1 MKQIVLVSCL
11 LIVFYVSNAQVKK
24 VPTSKNTASTQVS
37 IPITLKP
44 YKNKW
49 IYIGS
54 YYGKGKTLID
64 STLVDNDSKGVFKA
78 SKKYTPGIYFIVS
91 PSYTILFELLMDD
104 KQRFSIDADTTS
116 KAEPIISGSP
126 ENDLFKTYSQ
136 FSVKKGK
143 LLNDLGES
151 YKKAPIKE
159 DSTRLRNEIIK
170 ENKALQDYR
179 DDLIKKNPES
189 LLATLLNTMKQP
201 DYPPVPT
208 VNGKPDSLYP
218 YRFVKEHYW
227 DDVNFNDDRLLR
239 TPFFETK
246 LDNYYKTLVVND
258 ADSIFK
264 EVKYMLLFARTGK
277 EMFPYLL
284 TKFTNKYINPEIL
297 GQDKVFIK
305 MFEEFYAKGDTTYL
319 NPASRKTITERYY
332 SLVANQIG
340 SPAPPLELVD
350 SLGKT
355 VSLYNLKGKFTFVVF
370 WDPTCGHCKEEL
382 PRIDSMYKARW
393 KSLGIKIYSVN
404 VSTAS
409 NTQQELSTFVHSK
422 KIDKDWIFTS
432 QTKEARDAE
441 IAAGVANYRQ
451 LYDVYKTPTMYLLD
465 EKKQIIAKQLSIE
478 QFNEI
483 ISAKLKIKK

>member
-1 MKQIVLVSCL
+1 M
-11 LIVFYVSNAQVKK
+11 
-24 VPTSKNTASTQVS
+24 
-37 IPITLKP
+37 
-44 YKNKW
+44 
-49 IYIGS
+49 
-54 YYGKGKTLID
+54 
-64 STLVDNDSKGVFKA
+64 
-78 SKKYTPGIYFIVS
+78 
-91 PSYTILFELLMDD
+91 
-104 KQRFSIDADTTS
+104 
-116 KAEPIISGSP
+116 
-126 ENDLFKTYSQ
+126 Q
-136 FSVKKGK
+136 F
-143 LLNDLGES
+143 
-151 YKKAPIKE
+151 
-159 DSTRLRNEIIK
+159 
-170 ENKALQDYR
+170 
-179 DDLIKKNPES
+179 
-189 LLATLLNTMKQP
+189 
-201 DYPPVPT
+201 
-208 VNGKPDSLYP
+208 
-218 YRFVKEHYW
+218 
-227 DDVNFNDDRLLR
+227 
-239 TPFFETK
+239 K

-355 VSLYNLKGKFTFVVF
+355 VSLHNLKGKFTFVVF